1 MKLDALYVV
10 TFFSVLVRL
19 GAVMLSNPMI
29 GKAAPPLVRAF
40 FCALVAF
47 ALSPVIQ
54 PYMPPVPETMA
65 DLIVLVGRDVLFG
78 LLIGGCL
85 QLVQSTFQVA
95 GTMMDFQLGVSS
107 AQAFNPTIDSYA
119 SPITQFNTMLA
130 TVILLLADGHHLMF
144 RAFVESY
151 QMPIGSVHFDAAFL
165 ATLTGLLFR
174 LMLLAAQIAAPVSA
188 VAVIVDVAAGVIN
201 KAVPQTQPFLIATP
215 AKLGFGVLALAFGL
229 PALVVAVSRSTHL
242 VFDSVHVM
250 MGGR

>member
-10 TFFSVLVRL
+10 TFFSIFVRL
-19 GAVMLSNPMI
+19 GAVMMSNPMM
-29 GKAAPPLVRAF
+29 GKAAPVQVRAF
-40 FCALVAF
+40 FCAVVAF
-47 ALSPVIQ
+47 ALVPIIQ
-54 PYMPPVPETMA
+54 PSMPPAPETMA
-65 DLIVLVGRDVLFG
+65 DLIGLIVRDVLFG

-107 AQAFNPTIDSYA
+107 SQAFNPTIESYA

-130 TVILLLADGHHLMF
+130 TVILLLADGHHMMF

-151 QMPIGSVHFDAAFL
+151 QVPIGGIQLDSAFL
-165 ATLTGLLFR
+165 TALLTLLFR
-174 LMLLAAQIAAPVSA
+174 LMILAAQNAAPVSA

-215 AKLGFGVLALAFGL
+215 AKLGIGVVAMAFGL
-229 PALVVAVSRSTHL
+229 PTLVVAVSRSTHM
-242 VFDSVHVM
+242 VFDTAHVL